1 MYAKFF
7 TMPDGNT
14 SFQKLF
20 LFATDQIVYY
30 EYTENNSYSGTFELR
45 IAFKKEWV
53 KALKINGV
61 ITIDDDWLWITD
73 IKYNGKTID
82 LSGMDCKGF
91 LSLRVAVPSDSGVT
105 GTEGYDEAEGS
116 TANCIKHYLDRNLI
130 APADSERKIPLIWQ
144 ANTAGLERDSYM
156 AKYESVENI
165 VRTLCDNAGIGYSVV
180 GRLAYSNF
188 LFRLRAG
195 TDRSANQS
203 DRPRVIFCS
212 DRGNVLSIEYEHD
225 ISNYFNS
232 FYQEGY
238 GRVRRS
244 GEKNISGI
252 ALRETSVSVNTDSMS
267 DVEAYVLCQVE
278 ENVETH
284 TYDLNVANSSGYG
297 EKYFLG
303 DIVTVR
309 DIYTSNYFRA
319 VITCVTKTYS
329 SGQRNIKITLGKQKP
344 KLLNRIINNMI
355 NGTIQRR

>member
-73 IKYNGKTID
+73 LKYNGKTID

-91 LSLRVAVPSDSGVT
+91 LSLRVAVPSDSGT
-105 GTEGYDEAEGS
+105 AGTDGYDEVEGS
-116 TANCIKHYLDRNLI
+116 TAKCIGHYLDRNLI
-130 APADSERKIPLIWQ
+130 KPDDSERKIPLILQ
-144 ANTAGLERDSYM
+144 ADTAGLEHDSYM

-188 LFRLRAG
+188 FFRLRAG

-212 DRGNVLSIEYEHD
+212 DRGNV
-225 ISNYFNS
+225 
-232 FYQEGY
+232 
-238 GRVRRS
+238 
-244 GEKNISGI
+244 
-252 ALRETSVSVNTDSMS
+252 
-267 DVEAYVLCQVE
+267 
-278 ENVETH
+278 
-284 TYDLNVANSSGYG
+284 
-297 EKYFLG
+297 
-303 DIVTVR
+303 
-309 DIYTSNYFRA
+309 
-319 VITCVTKTYS
+319 
-329 SGQRNIKITLGKQKP
+329 
-344 KLLNRIINNMI
+344 
-355 NGTIQRR
+355 